1 MKMKISALLL
11 TLVMLLS
18 LTVPAFAAAEGLDH
32 FQRTME
38 YTAGQYADV
47 PVGSTFAENVK
58 TAYEFNI
65 MQGYGERFGAAD
77 DITRLASVIIAC
89 RLHAI
94 YHTGVNDIDARY
106 EGDTRTRYLAY
117 AAEHGIFC
125 DFADVTVSASRREY
139 AAILASALPETALSA
154 VNTVED
160 GAIPDVPTDA
170 AYSGSIYLLYR
181 AGVIIGSDAAGTFFG
196 DSPITRGAAAAIATR
211 MCAVELRKPI
221 TLVLRSDDE
230 LSYEELL
237 ATLTA
242 YSYDGL
248 PYAVVNDND
257 PAFTDEEKT
266 VNSYE
271 YYSPLDALGRCG
283 YAYADIG
290 RDLMPTEERGSISS
304 VKPTGW
310 DSVKYDIVSGK
321 YLYNRCHLIGWQLTG
336 ENANRQ
342 NLITGTRYLNV
353 EGMLPFEDE
362 VAAYVKETGNHV
374 LYRVTPV
381 FAGEDLLADGVLIE
395 AESVEDGGAGI
406 CFCVYCFNVQPGI
419 VLNYATGESCLAA

>member
-1 MKMKISALLL
+1 MKTKCISPLLVLLL
-11 TLVMLLS
+11 TLS
-18 LTVPAFAAAEGLDH
+18 FTASAFAATEGLQN
-32 FQRTME
+32 FQRTAE
-38 YTAGQYADV
+38 YTAGQYADI
-47 PVGSTFAENVK
+47 PAGSTFAENVK

-65 MQGYGERFGAAD
+65 MQGYGDRFGAAD
-77 DITRLASVIIAC
+77 NITRLASVIIAC

-94 YHTGVNDIDARY
+94 YHTGVNDIDTRY
-106 EGDTRTRYLAY
+106 EGDTKTRYLAY
-117 AAEHGIFC
+117 AVENGIFC
-125 DFADVTVSASRREY
+125 DFADVSAPASRREY
-139 AAILASALPETALSA
+139 AVILASAMPETALNA

-160 GAIPDVPTDA
+160 NAIPDVATTA
-170 AYSGSIYLLYR
+170 KYAESIYLLYR
-181 AGVIIGSDAAGTFFG
+181 AGVIIGSDSKGTFYG
-196 DSPITRGAAAAIATR
+196 DSNITRGAAAAIATR
-211 MCAVELRKPI
+211 MCTVELRKPI
-221 TLVLRSDDE
+221 TLVLQGEDE

-237 ATLTA
+237 ATLGT
-242 YSYDGL
+242 YSYDGT

-257 PAFTDEEKT
+257 PVFTEEDKT
-266 VNSYE
+266 TNSYE
-271 YYSPLDALGRCG
+271 FYSPLDALGRCG

-290 RDLMPTEERGSISS
+290 QDLMPTEERGSISS

-336 ENANRQ
+336 ENANKQ

-353 EGMLPFEDE
+353 DGMLPFEDA

-381 FAGEDLLADGVLIE
+381 FTGDNLLADGVLIE
-395 AESVEDGGAGI
+395 AESVEDGGAGV

-419 VLNYATGESCLAA
+419 ILDYATGGSALAA